1 MDSGRSS
8 KMTASWKW
16 SITLAKLGVLVT
28 LLKLSPFG
36 RGMKKTTFIIKLIKD
51 LPIQKSLLK

>member
-8 KMTASWKW
+8 KMTPSWKW

-36 RGMKKTTFIIKLIKD
+36 PFKD
-51 LPIQKSLLK
+51 SPIQKSLLK

>member
-8 KMTASWKW
+8 KMTPSWKW

-36 RGMKKTTFIIKLIKD
+36 RGMKKTTFIIKLIKN
-51 LPIQKSLLK
+51 LTI